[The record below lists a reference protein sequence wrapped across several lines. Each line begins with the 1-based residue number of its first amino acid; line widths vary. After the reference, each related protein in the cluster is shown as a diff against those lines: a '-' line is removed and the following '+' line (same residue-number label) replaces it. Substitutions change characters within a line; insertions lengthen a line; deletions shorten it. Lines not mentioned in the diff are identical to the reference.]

1 MPQNNWSEFDCDC
14 MEKAIALA
22 EQGRGQ
28 VSPNP
33 PVGCVLVKDGEI
45 IAQGWHDHLGGL
57 HAEQMA
63 IANAEKNG
71 ISPNGS
77 IAFVTLEP
85 CNHYGRTPPCT
96 EALLWAG
103 VKSVIVA
110 HEDPNPNVRG
120 GGIETLKDAGVNVQT
135 GLLKDSAAHQMQSF
149 LNWCKNRI
157 PLVTLKLALD
167 KNGSVG
173 SNSAESIRFTSNKS
187 LELVH
192 KLRRQVD
199 AIIVGVDTVVKD
211 DPKLT
216 IRHVDIGLKKQPIR
230 VVLDPTLRTPSNSEL
245 IIDENETILI
255 HKSENN
261 SYNEGNNVKT
271 VYIKPNE
278 YGIIEPENILSM
290 LGDSG
295 MQEVMIEGGPKT
307 VEHFIKSRN
316 IDRAII
322 VNSNI
327 EFEDPISSGISTELL
342 INLGLI
348 KLEEKTIEGDL
359 VEYWSKDNLPWPY
372 LDWP

>member
-1 MPQNNWSEFDCDC
+1 MVQDNWSKFERDC
-14 MEKAIALA
+14 MDDAIALA

-45 IAQGWHDHLGGL
+45 IAKGWHDHLGGL

-103 VKSVIVA
+103 VKSVIIA

-120 GGIETLKDAGVNVQT
+120 GGIQALKDAGLSVKS
-135 GLLKDSAAHQMQSF
+135 GLLKEKAAHQMQSF
-149 LNWCKNRI
+149 LNWCNNRVPI
-157 PLVTLKLALD
+157 VTLKLAID

-173 SNSAESIRFTSNKS
+173 SKSEKSKRFTSEKS
-187 LELVH
+187 LQMVH
-192 KLRRQVD
+192 RLRKQVD
-199 AIIVGVDTVVKD
+199 AIIVGVETVVKD
-211 DPKLT
+211 DPELNVRKVKL
-216 IRHVDIGLKKQPIR
+216 GLKKQPTR
-230 VVLDPTLRTPSNSEL
+230 V
-245 IIDENETILI
+245 IIDPNLRIPKNSKLINDNKKTILV
-255 HKSENN
+255 HKNKNTDFEKTNFVEPV
-261 SYNEGNNVKT
+261 YVK
-271 VYIKPNE
+271 PSSN
-278 YGIIEPENILSM
+278 GIIEITNILSM
-290 LGDSG
+290 LGDCG
-295 MQEVMIEGGPKT
+295 FQEVMLEGGPKT
-307 VEHFIKSRN
+307 IDQFVSNKN

-327 EFEDPISSGISTELL
+327 EFDDPLPSGISVNLL
-342 INLGLI
+342 EKIGLK
-348 KLEEKTIEGDL
+348 KLKEDEMDGDI
-359 VEYWSKDNLPWPY
+359 VEYWSKEHLLWPHAN
-372 LDWP
+372 WP

>member
-1 MPQNNWSEFDCDC
+1 MFENNWSEFDCDC
-14 MEKAIALA
+14 MEKAITLA

-33 PVGCVLVKDGEI
+33 PVGCILVKDGEI
-45 IAQGWHDHLGGL
+45 IAKGWHDHLGGL

-120 GGIETLKDAGVNVQT
+120 GGIQTLKDAGVNVKS
-135 GLLKDSAAHQMQSF
+135 GLLKEKAAHQMQSF
-149 LNWCKNRI
+149 LNWCKNRV
-157 PLVTLKLALD
+157 PLVTLKLAID

-173 SNSAESIRFTSNKS
+173 SKSGDSKRFTSEKS
-187 LELVH
+187 LQMVH

-199 AIIVGVDTVVKD
+199 AIIVGVETVVRDNPELNVRKI
-211 DPKLT
+211 KL
-216 IRHVDIGLKKQPIR
+216 GLKKQPKR
-230 VVLDPTLRTPSNSEL
+230 V
-245 IIDENETILI
+245 IIDPNLRIPKNSKLINDGEETMLI
-255 HKSENN
+255 HKNKKINIE
-261 SYNEGNNVKT
+261 YKNNVKT
-271 VYIKPNE
+271 IYVKPNSD
-278 YGIIEPENILSM
+278 GIIEPENILSM
-290 LGDSG
+290 LGDCG
-295 MQEVMIEGGPKT
+295 IQEVMLEGGPKT
-307 VEHFIKSRN
+307 IQHFVSNKN

-327 EFEDPISSGISTELL
+327 EFDDPIPSGISTDLL
-342 INLGLI
+342 KNLGLI
-348 KLEEKTIEGDL
+348 KLNETEMNGDL
-359 VEYWSKDNLPWPY
+359 IEFWSKENLPWPHSN
-372 LDWP
+372 WP